1 MFQEIKSL
9 LIKELQLEW
18 KQKYAINGLLLY
30 VLCMVIVIALA
41 FLKQGETI
49 LDAQTWNVMFWLIML
64 FASINAVAKS
74 FMGESEGQ
82 LMYMYGLA
90 SPAAIIIAKTI
101 YNAALLIVMGFFA
114 LLFSVLLNK
123 MSIANIPLFL
133 FCIISGSVAF
143 AANLTMVSA
152 IAAKTENKSTLL
164 AVLSFPLVVP
174 ILLTLIRTSQQ
185 AIAGFGFA
193 DVMNRFFLVWGISG
207 MLMAVS
213 VVLFP
218 FIWRD

>member
-123 MSIANIPLFL
+123 MSIANISLFL

-174 ILLTLIRTSQQ
+174 VLLTLIRTSQQ

-193 DVMNRFFLVWGISG
+193 DVMNRFVLVWGISG

>member
-1 MFQEIKSL
+1 MFREIKSL
-9 LIKELQLEW
+9 IIKELQLEW

-30 VLCMVIVIALA
+30 VLCMVIVIAMA
-41 FLKQGETI
+41 FLKGGESI

-90 SPAAIIIAKTI
+90 NPSAIIIAKTI
-101 YNAALLIVMGFFA
+101 YNALLLMVMGIFA
-114 LLFSVLLNK
+114 FAFSVLLNK
-123 MSIANIPLFL
+123 MTIANISLFL
-133 FCIISGSVAF
+133 FSILSGCVAF
-143 AANLTMVSA
+143 ATNLTMVSA

-174 ILLTLIRTSQQ
+174 ILLTLIRISQQ
-185 AIAGFGFA
+185 AIAGFGAA
-193 DVMNRFFLVWGISG
+193 DVMNRFILVWGISA